1 MEPGLEIRMVWENLA
16 LAMALWSG
24 TKKGLITK
32 DHLPSGRTVVPTDDG
47 RLVHVYNPLVLK
59 NEQDL
64 ARCVNNQVR
73 GAVTFSAMQTH
84 STLDSLYKYPPLGR
98 PGVTETDPDLRAAR
112 CAIYLIY
119 TALSQGLLAP
129 VWNCPAAYRQ
139 YFEVRPV
146 SFVLDAASLD
156 GKPVYWEDFG
166 GLGKYLDLLEFCML
180 VTERRADHPHL
191 GLAGT
196 GPEANQAEAGQAYP
210 GRSPVTIS
218 GNERVASFQVTAFL
232 EAKCVMEPESYTI
245 ARELYDEYL
254 AWCQDTGQTP
264 LVQRS
269 FGIQLS
275 RLGFIR
281 KRRGRG
287 KHWWKGLE
295 RQGGAGQGG
304 AG

>member
-32 DHLPSGRTVVPTDDG
+32 DHLPSGLTAVPTDDG
-47 RLVHVYNPLVLK
+47 ALVHVFNPLELK
-59 NEQDL
+59 SEEDL
-64 ARCVNNQVR
+64 ARCINNQLR

-84 STLDSLYKYPPLGR
+84 STLDRVYKYPPLR
-98 PGVTETDPDLRAAR
+98 ETDPDLRAAR
-112 CAIYLIY
+112 CAIYLLS
-119 TALSQGLLAP
+119 TALSQGMLAP

-139 YFEVRPV
+139 HFEVRPI

-166 GLGKYLDLLEFCML
+166 GLGKYLDLLEFCID
-180 VTERRADHPHL
+180 RAEHSHL
-191 GLAGT
+191 GLAET
-196 GPEANQAEAGQAYP
+196 GPEASQTQAGQAGP
-210 GRSPVTIS
+210 GQLPTTIS
-218 GNERVASFQVTAFL
+218 GNERVAAFQVTAFL
-232 EAKCVMEPESYTI
+232 EANCVMEPESYTI
-245 ARELYDEYL
+245 AGELFYGYV

-269 FGIQLS
+269 FGIQLT

-295 RQGGAGQGG
+295 PVKAGQVNQLADANG
-304 AG
+304 